1 MGTENKE
8 HPVMYMIKNGD
19 TLRSVCETYGLD
31 IEWVKR
37 QVMNMDILKKVK
49 VKPGEDIA
57 DAKLPVCAT
66 LYLGKN

>member
-37 QVMNMDILKKVK
+37 QVMNIWIFSKR
-49 VKPGEDIA
+49 
-57 DAKLPVCAT
+57 
-66 LYLGKN
+66 